1 MNLKPEIILILLSIP
16 AVILIYHLIP
26 KIYLY
31 SKSSSYRKSIEN
43 KNGEIFVFV
52 IKHIPLPESVKLFTS
67 KKLYEAGFDS
77 ISQTGKIFIFYFML
91 PLLSGIYL
99 LFSQGSSTAGI
110 TAIASAFLI
119 PPFYIK
125 KNIEKREKAF
135 VINAYKIYSFLHS
148 QISSGIKATDA
159 VRGMYEIVDDPNIR
173 DVFIKFA
180 AKYEFTL
187 DIGESLEIIRKSFS
201 GYDCEML
208 CVSIEQC
215 IKTGLAG
222 KTMLKMEKIM
232 FDKYFSYLKK
242 NSEDYR
248 TKLLISAL
256 FAIVPLVLIFI
267 LPVLFDAF
275 KGLEGLFGYG

>member
-1 MNLKPEIILILLSIP
+1 MSLKPGIILTLLSIP
-16 AVILIYHLIP
+16 TVILIYNLIP

-31 SKSSSYRKSIEN
+31 SKNSLYRKSVEN
-43 KNGEIFVFV
+43 KNDEIFVFV
-52 IKHIPLPESVKLFTS
+52 IKHIPLPGSVKSFVS
-67 KKLYEAGFDS
+67 KKLCEAGFDS
-77 ISQTGKIFIFYFML
+77 ISKTGKILILYFLL
-91 PLLSGIYL
+91 PLFFGIYTL
-99 LFSQGSSTAGI
+99 YSRNSSTAGI
-110 TAIASAFLI
+110 TAIICAFII

-125 KNIEKREKAF
+125 KSIEKREKAF

-159 VRGMYEIVDDPNIR
+159 VRGMYEIVDDATIR

-187 DIGESLEIIRKSFS
+187 DIEKSLEIIRKSFS

-256 FAIVPLVLIFI
+256 FAIFPLILIFI

-275 KGLEGLFGYG
+275 KGLEGLFGYR

>member
-1 MNLKPEIILILLSIP
+1 MNLKPEIILIILSIP
-16 AVILIYHLIP
+16 TIVLIYNLIP
-26 KIYLY
+26 KMYLY
-31 SKSSSYRKSIEN
+31 ITSSSYRENAGQKNEKIFISVIEL
-43 KNGEIFVFV
+43 
-52 IKHIPLPESVKLFTS
+52 IPLPDKIRKYTS
-67 KKLYEAGFDS
+67 KKLSEAGFDS
-77 ISQTGKIFIFYFML
+77 ISEIGKIFVLYFLL
-91 PLLSGIYL
+91 PLTFGVYTFVSGD
-99 LFSQGSSTAGI
+99 SNTVGA
-110 TAIASAFLI
+110 TAIACAFLL
-119 PPFYIK
+119 PPFCVK
-125 KNIEKREKAF
+125 KNIEKRERAF

-148 QISSGIKATDA
+148 QISSGIKSTDA
-159 VRGMYEIVDDPNIR
+159 VRGIYEIVDDKTIR
-173 DVFIKFA
+173 DVFVKFA

-187 DIGESLEIIRKSFS
+187 DIEKSLDIIRKSFS

-232 FDKYFSYLKK
+232 FSKYFSYLKK

-256 FAIVPLVLIFI
+256 FAIFPLILIFI

-275 KGLEGLFGYG
+275 KGLEGILSYR